1 MLCPEITEGFRRML
15 LIAPVRI
22 LYQDAHKRRS
32 HRVAVQEAP
41 RAGPEGGFRI
51 ASDAGLAPIPS
62 SLHPRDAY
70 LSLATSLF
78 AMCQVY
84 PRFMPRVKK
93 HAVRETEAFAAHHW
107 QSGWRA
113 LKRHGT
119 APERIALIA
128 RLDFPSRDHSM
139 CRNRAPHVTLM
150 GATHPGSL
158 RRFAA
163 RAARTARK

>member
-113 LKRHGT
+113 LWRALKWRALKRHG
-119 APERIALIA
+119 APRHTMA
-128 RLDFPSRDHSM
+128 RH
-139 CRNRAPHVTLM
+139 
-150 GATHPGSL
+150 G
-158 RRFAA
+158 A
-163 RAARTARK
+163 RANCAHCEARFPFP